1 MEIIYRAD
9 DGKEFS
15 FQEECEAYERR
26 KEILENPLNSR
37 FYDRKG
43 KRMSLE
49 DFVESPDECYFMS
62 IINEEEARRIEE
74 ICKDWGCYSPYDIN
88 DEYVTGDFFYDCHE
102 EQWRDIEDLYAAYQ
116 EVLSVFEGE

>member
-9 DGKEFS
+9 DGKEFYS
-15 FQEECEAYERR
+15 QEECESYERR
-26 KEILENPLNSR
+26 KDALENPLNSR

-49 DFVESPDECYFMS
+49 EFVSSPDECYFMS
-62 IINEEEARRIEE
+62 IVDEEEARRIEE

-88 DEYVTGDFFYDCHE
+88 DEYVTGDFFYDCRE
-102 EQWRDIEDLYAAYQ
+102 EQWRNINDIHRKYIEL
-116 EVLSVFEGE
+116 LKVFMEG

>member
-9 DGKEFS
+9 DGKEFYS
-15 FQEECEAYERR
+15 QDECESYERR
-26 KEILENPLNSR
+26 KGVLENPLNSR

-49 DFVESPDECYFMS
+49 EFVSSPDECYFMS
-62 IINEEEARRIEE
+62 IVDEEEARRIEE

-88 DEYVTGDFFYDCHE
+88 DEYVTGDFFYDCRE
-102 EQWRDIEDLYAAYQ
+102 EQWRNINDIHQKYLEL
-116 EVLSVFEGE
+116 LKVFMEG